1 MKGILV
7 EVKREMER
15 KIIQLS
21 NGVKI
26 PIIGFGTYKLQNEN
40 DEACNIVKEAINAGY
55 RSIDTASF
63 YNNEEGVGKGI
74 RESGLPR
81 EELFVTTKVWV
92 NDEGYENT
100 TKAFNKSLEKLG
112 LDYID
117 LYLVHWPT
125 ENIKE
130 TWRAIENLYREKKV
144 RAIGV
149 CNSTVKQLEEII
161 GFSEINPMVNQVEIH
176 PNRSEKELLKVCKRH
191 NIVVQAWSP
200 IMRGQLSSNSII
212 KNLAQKYDKS
222 EAQII
227 LRWHLQNNVIAIPKT
242 SHPKRIK
249 ENIDIFD
256 FEIEKEDMENIDS
269 INKDERMKPQKYE
282 NLYNIV

>member
-1 MKGILV
+1 
-7 EVKREMER
+7 MER
-15 KIIQLS
+15 RIRQLS
-21 NGVKI
+21 NGVEI

-40 DEACNIVKEAINAGY
+40 DEACNIIKEAINLGY
-55 RSIDTASF
+55 TCIDTASF

-74 RESGLPR
+74 REAGIPR
-81 EELFVTTKVWV
+81 EELFVTTKVWI
-92 NDEGYENT
+92 DDDGYENT
-100 TKAFNKSLEKLG
+100 INAFNKSLDKLG
-112 LDYID
+112 LEYID

-125 ENIKE
+125 ANIKE
-130 TWRAIENLYREKKV
+130 TWRAMEYLYKEKKV

-149 CNSTVKQLEEII
+149 CNFTVKQLEEII

-176 PNRSEKELLKVCKRH
+176 PKRSEKELLKVCKRH

-200 IMRGQLSSNSII
+200 IMRGQLSSNNII
-212 KNLAQKYDKS
+212 KQLSQKYNKS

-242 SHPKRIK
+242 SKLNRIK

-256 FEIEKEDMENIDS
+256 FHIEKEDMDEIDS
-269 INKDERMKPQKYE
+269 INKNERMKPQKYE
-282 NLYNIV
+282 NLYKVV

>member
-1 MKGILV
+1 
-7 EVKREMER
+7 MER
-15 KIIQLS
+15 RIRQLS
-21 NGVKI
+21 NGVEI

-40 DEACNIVKEAINAGY
+40 DEACNIIKEAINSGY
-55 RSIDTASF
+55 TSIDTASF

-74 RESGLPR
+74 REAGIPR
-81 EELFVTTKVWV
+81 EELFVTTKVWI
-92 NDEGYENT
+92 DDDGYENT
-100 TKAFNKSLEKLG
+100 INAFNKSLDKLG
-112 LDYID
+112 LEYID

-130 TWRAIENLYREKKV
+130 TWRAMEYLYKEKKV

-149 CNSTVKQLEEII
+149 CNFTVKQLEEII

-176 PNRSEKELLKVCKRH
+176 PKRSEKELLKVCKRH

-200 IMRGQLSSNSII
+200 IMRGQLSSNNII
-212 KNLAQKYDKS
+212 KQLSQKYNKS
-222 EAQII
+222 KAQII

-242 SHPKRIK
+242 SKLNRIK

-256 FEIEKEDMENIDS
+256 FHIEKEDMDKIDS
-269 INKDERMKPQKYE
+269 INKNERMKPQKYE
-282 NLYNIV
+282 NLYKVV

>member
-1 MKGILV
+1 
-7 EVKREMER
+7 MER
-15 KIIQLS
+15 RIRQLS
-21 NGVKI
+21 NGVEI

-40 DEACNIVKEAINAGY
+40 DEACNIIKEAINSGY
-55 RSIDTASF
+55 TSIDTASF

-74 RESGLPR
+74 REAGIPR
-81 EELFVTTKVWV
+81 EELFVTTKVWI
-92 NDEGYENT
+92 DDDGYENT
-100 TKAFNKSLEKLG
+100 INAFNKSLDKLG
-112 LDYID
+112 LEYID

-125 ENIKE
+125 ENTKE
-130 TWRAIENLYREKKV
+130 TWRAMEYLYKEKKV

-149 CNSTVKQLEEII
+149 CNFTVKQLEEII

-176 PNRSEKELLKVCKRH
+176 PKRSEKELLKVCKRH

-200 IMRGQLSSNSII
+200 IMRGQLSSNNII
-212 KNLAQKYDKS
+212 KQLSQKYNKS

-242 SHPKRIK
+242 SKLNRIK

-256 FEIEKEDMENIDS
+256 FHIEKEDMDKIDS
-269 INKDERMKPQKYE
+269 INKNERMKPQKYE
-282 NLYNIV
+282 NLYKVV